1 MEIKPKDKVLYEQ
14 GKLSLSNIQAAYENK
29 DERLA
34 EYIVKLAIID
44 PIYDAPLSEEE
55 KKAKAEEPKAKW
67 NYVSMRKEYHVDA
80 NNPTVL
86 QGVEPMKLLFSGRV
100 HQVNRAKKAELA
112 KQRIALLTKNGELV
126 PPRLQ
131 LDKIILTLWN
141 DGSDYAH
148 SQLREVIQHVPL
160 KWGPW
165 RAIKKIFKQS
175 FLLQDWNIY
184 IPVAS
189 RIYGESARIH
199 SNRFN
204 RSQWEIS
211 RELLPADMDSVNWT
225 SSWYW
230 SSRKRA
236 NDLTTETKIFINKQ
250 VSYHLEEMAEN
261 FEEEFLLIAT
271 ELLVRSESRSNLVNK
286 IIDMVDD
293 GWKKTAGPLLQIFSE
308 ARSEDISLWALDLL
322 IENFREEL
330 AKLPASWIVKQATSP
345 KSSSKLKRFVFQWF
359 AEPITKIPQ
368 SAFIEKGLHFA
379 IISFLDYGSS
389 LESWSDKRWLKTWNK
404 NLENKTWTALAREFS
419 VIFIRSYMNQL
430 TDALNLDKVLWLLRN
445 NDKSLH
451 ELGKYLLFPE
461 KGDSPYKDQLDLA
474 FWTNMLGDNR
484 LHDFSQKYMEKNFTG
499 NELSK
504 EWYRKRLLQK
514 NSRIETMVVEWLKD
528 HSRYR
533 KEDDFFD
540 IYFELFTEE
549 KTSGFLRTWA
559 KDKLISV
566 DEQGQSL
573 QDRFDEQTYRNLL
586 LSSISDCYG
595 VAISAFEN
603 GKISYETYPI
613 TFLKHLCTGK
623 EFQLNGWKS
632 FITAEKSNNS
642 LQSKVKDLAIQG
654 IYNHPDLPLD
664 ELGTAWILERL
675 QYSDRSYNFVRDVF
689 QQKFPVAE
697 LHKSS
702 LTKSVE
708 WVLNKIFDDWDA
720 NSKSVCFWKD
730 FIFQRMPLVR
740 EYKDATSL
748 KLAPELQF
756 PEDVFTFAWFKK
768 ISNNESHYHRTFAF
782 DVASYKMASWIEEE
796 NVGFLDLQ
804 GLLFSAYSDVQ
815 QFMLDSMSNPK
826 FPEGKIDILQSSFT
840 AEDLYTFCFDGRDE
854 VRAMG
859 IQIIEKFPFKF
870 GQPSKLMILSNS
882 ADAKVRETV
891 IRVMWKQCEIRTETI
906 NWMPYEGS
914 VLPQSTSGKS
924 SVRAMRSSPPVGV
937 KFIDNPSNVK
947 YLGTGTSQGGELAIE
962 SFEEIKDFIERTL
975 FRLPAGR
982 RSPKL
987 PKITFKGKQTWKNKR
1002 TLVKAVR
1009 DLAIRDGDFAD
1020 HIVPILK
1027 EFQLAKGKIIRE
1039 ACISALAQIEVA
1051 HNIDIFGGEQ

>member
-1 MEIKPKDKVLYEQ
+1 MEIKPKDKLLYEQ
-14 GKLSLSNIQAAYENK
+14 GKLSLSSIRAAYESK

-55 KKAKAEEPKAKW
+55 RKAKAEEPEAKW
-67 NYVSMRKEYHVDA
+67 NYDSMRKEYHVDA
-80 NNPTVL
+80 KNPTVL
-86 QGVEPMKLLFSGRV
+86 QGVEPMELLFSGRE
-100 HQVNRAKKAELA
+100 HQINRAKKAQLA
-112 KQRIALLTKNGELV
+112 KDRMALLTKNGELV

-131 LDKIILTLWN
+131 LDEIILALWN
-141 DGSDYAH
+141 DGSNYAH
-148 SQLREVIQHVPL
+148 SQLLEIIQHVPL

-189 RIYGESARIH
+189 RIYGENATIYT
-199 SNRFN
+199 NRFS
-204 RSQWEIS
+204 RSQWQIS
-211 RELLPADMDSVNWT
+211 RELLPTNMDSANWS

-250 VSYHLEEMAEN
+250 ISYHLEEMAEN

-271 ELLVRSESRSNLVNK
+271 ELLIRSGSRSLLASK
-286 IIDMVDD
+286 IIDMVGD
-293 GWKKTAGPLLQIFSE
+293 GWKKSATPLLQIFSE
-308 ARSEDISLWALDLL
+308 TESEDIALWALNLL
-322 IENFREEL
+322 IENFRQDL
-330 AKLPASWIVKQATSP
+330 AKLPSSWIVKKATSP

-359 AEPITKIPQ
+359 AEPITTIPQ

-379 IISFLDYGSS
+379 IIAFLDYGSS
-389 LESWSDKRWLKTWNK
+389 LESWQDNNWLRAWNK
-404 NLENKTWTALAREFS
+404 NPENKTWTALARDFS
-419 VIFIRSYMNQL
+419 ATFIRSYMNQL

-445 NDKSLH
+445 NDNNLH

-474 FWTNMLGDNR
+474 FWTNMLGDSR

-499 NELSK
+499 NDLHM
-504 EWYRKRLLQK
+504 EWYRERFQQK
-514 NSRIETMVVEWLKD
+514 NSRVETMVVEWLKD
-528 HSRYR
+528 PTRSR

-540 IYFELFTEE
+540 VYFELFVEE
-549 KTSGFLRTWA
+549 DTSELLRKWA
-559 KDKLISV
+559 KNKLCSA
-566 DEQGQSL
+566 DDQGKSL
-573 QDRFDEQTYRNLL
+573 QDRFDGQTYRNLL
-586 LSSISDCYG
+586 LSPISDCYD

-603 GKISYETYPI
+603 GKVSYETYSI
-613 TFLKHLCTGK
+613 AFMKHLCTDQEFGK
-623 EFQLNGWKS
+623 NGWKS
-632 FITAEKSNNS
+632 FVTAEKTISYLVS
-642 LQSKVKDLAIQG
+642 QVKDLAIQA

-664 ELGTAWILERL
+664 ELGTDWILERVE
-675 QYSDRSYNFVRDVF
+675 SPDSNYNFVRTVF
-689 QQKFPVAE
+689 LQKFPIAALQE
-697 LHKSS
+697 NSR
-702 LTKSVE
+702 TKSAE
-708 WVLNKIFDDWDA
+708 WVLKIIFDDWNAD
-720 NSKSVCFWKD
+720 SKRVRFWKD
-730 FIFQRMPLVR
+730 FIFQRMPLAR
-740 EYKDATSL
+740 EYKDATSR

-768 ISNNESHYHRTFAF
+768 IANHESHYHRTFAF
-782 DVASYKMASWIEEE
+782 NIASYKMARWIEEE
-796 NVGFLDLQ
+796 KVGFLDLQ
-804 GLLFSAYSDVQ
+804 GLLFSAFGDVQ

-826 FPEGKIDILQSSFT
+826 FPEGKIDILTPSFT

-854 VRAMG
+854 VRTMG
-859 IQIIEKFPFKF
+859 IQIIERFPFKF

-891 IRVMWKQCEIRTETI
+891 IRVMWKQCEIRTETP
-906 NWMPYEGS
+906 NWMPFEGS

-924 SVRAMRSSPPVGV
+924 SVRAMRSAPPIGV
-937 KFIDNPSNVK
+937 RFVDAPSNVK
-947 YLGTGTSQGGELAIE
+947 YLGTGSSQGGELAVE

-987 PKITFKGKQTWKNKR
+987 PKITFQGKQTWKNKR
-1002 TLVKAVR
+1002 TLVKSVR
-1009 DLAIRDGDFAD
+1009 DLAIQDEAFAE

-1027 EFQLAKGKIIRE
+1027 EFQLAKGKIIRD
-1039 ACISALAQIEVA
+1039 ACISALAQIEIA